1 MLCAYA
7 LDFRSTVKYLMHKD
21 ANNFVGIQVERDKV
35 REAILDK
42 ELLTKNNAAS
52 LEALQIAHFG
62 ELLEQQAVASHMTSN
77 NSDGGG
83 CSDYHLITPA
93 QQAESNQQVSAYP
106 SAHHHCE
113 QNTL

>member
-1 MLCAYA
+1 
-7 LDFRSTVKYLMHKD
+7 MHKD

-77 NSDGGG
+77 NSDGCG
-83 CSDYHLITPA
+83 CSDHYLMTPA

-106 SAHHHCE
+106 SSHHHCE